1 MFDSVL
7 AQNVPRRQVGRGA
20 VLSFVVHV
28 VVVAAALYISS
39 RPHEE
44 ERKDARKVMLFNPP
58 PPPPPPPAG
67 GGAVTKPKV
76 EKKKIIKKP
85 DTVIQTTKK
94 EAPKPQEQPKPQEET
109 PEPGGVVGGVK
120 GGVAGG
126 VVGGVVGGTLGSTVP
141 FGVGMVRPT
150 WKTNPAP
157 IWSRE
162 AAAIKVQGTALVK
175 CVVNLE
181 GRLQNCRI
189 VKGLP
194 FMDQSIVETLTK
206 EWQTNGPIMYQG
218 RPAFVDYVIPVHI
231 VAP

>member
-7 AQNVPRRQVGRGA
+7 AHNVPRRQIGRGA
-20 VLSFVVHV
+20 VLSFVAHV
-28 VVVAAALYISS
+28 AIVALALYISS

-44 ERKDARKVMLFNPP
+44 DKKSTRKVMLFNSP

-76 EKKKIIKKP
+76 EHKKVIKKP
-85 DTVIQTTKK
+85 DTVVQTTKK
-94 EAPKPQEQPKPQEET
+94 EAPKPQEREKPPEVE
-109 PEPGGVVGGVK
+109 PEPGGVEGGVK

-141 FGVGMVRPT
+141 FGAGMNRPT
-150 WKTNPAP
+150 WKSNPAP

-162 AAAIKVQGTALVK
+162 AAAIRVEGTALVK
-175 CVVNLE
+175 CTITLE
-181 GRLQNCRI
+181 GTLQNCRLI
-189 VKGLP
+189 KSLP
-194 FMDQSIVETLTK
+194 HMDQAILTALK
-206 EWQTNGPIMYQG
+206 DWRTNGPVMFQG
-218 RPAFVDYVIPVHI
+218 HPVSVEYVIPVRV

>member
-44 ERKDARKVMLFNPP
+44 EKKDARRVMLFNPP

-94 EAPKPQEQPKPQEET
+94 EAPKPQEQPKPAEET

-126 VVGGVVGGTLGSTVP
+126 VVGGVVGGQLGAVP
-141 FGVGMVRPT
+141 FGAGMTRPV
-150 WKTNPAP
+150 WLKNPAP

-162 AAAIKVQGTALVK
+162 AAAIKVTGTALVK
-175 CVVNLE
+175 CVIGVD
-181 GRLQNCRI
+181 GSLQNCRI
-189 VKGLP
+189 IKGLP
-194 FMDQSIVETLTK
+194 HMDPEILAVLK
-206 EWQTNGPIMYQG
+206 EWRSSPVMFQG
-218 RPAFVDYVIPVHI
+218 HPVSVEYIIPVKV